1 MKDTGYKP
9 VTSIIRK
16 RFIGYK
22 LGRISKKYID
32 NMTNERRELLDFIKQ
47 IDHNITSTE
56 ELLSSYMPNMARM
69 IQQKK
74 ARKQQTAPKQV
85 SAEISEYW
93 QEKRIQALERQEIE
107 CSICY
112 QKLLGKPVVLL
123 DCTHIYH
130 DQCLES
136 FERYDTKPVVDRAND
151 RLNNVEKGNYGH
163 ACPMCRHPNYKKI

>member
-32 NMTNERRELLDFIKQ
+32 NMTNERRELLNFIKQ
-47 IDHNITSTE
+47 IDQNITSTE

-69 IQQKK
+69 FQQKK
-74 ARKQQTAPKQV
+74 ERKQKAAPQQF
-85 SAEISEYW
+85 AGQISEYW
-93 QEKRIQALERQEIE
+93 QEKRIQALERQETE

-112 QKLLGKPVVLL
+112 QTLLG
-123 DCTHIYH
+123 
-130 DQCLES
+130 
-136 FERYDTKPVVDRAND
+136 
-151 RLNNVEKGNYGH
+151 
-163 ACPMCRHPNYKKI
+163 